1 MLEAIQ
7 KFFEKAWK
15 FIQAMWEKH
24 DEHLLEMVKN
34 ILPMVIEVTFAR
46 TDLDGE
52 GKRKAILDA
61 ILDSAEKEGKEIAT
75 SVINEALEIAVNR
88 YNIQL
93 GRITA
98 DKMDNA
104 VDAVA
109 KAARDFAD
117 GKLQLTG
124 TEAED
129 AGLDI
134 GPDHT
139 VPEPAPPVP
148 E

>member
-1 MLEAIQ
+1 MLEAI
-7 KFFEKAWK
+7 KSFFERAWK
-15 FIQAMWEKH
+15 FIQALWEKH
-24 DEHLLEMVKN
+24 DEHLLEMVTN

-46 TDLDGE
+46 PALDGAE
-52 GKRKAILDA
+52 KRKVIIDA
-61 ILDSAEKEGKEIAT
+61 ILDGAEKEGKEIAT
-75 SVINEALEIAVNR
+75 SMINEALEVAVNR

-93 GRITA
+93 GKITA

-109 KAARDFAD
+109 KAARDFAN
-117 GKLQLTG
+117 GKLILEG

-139 VPEPAPPVP
+139 SPE
-148 E
+148 